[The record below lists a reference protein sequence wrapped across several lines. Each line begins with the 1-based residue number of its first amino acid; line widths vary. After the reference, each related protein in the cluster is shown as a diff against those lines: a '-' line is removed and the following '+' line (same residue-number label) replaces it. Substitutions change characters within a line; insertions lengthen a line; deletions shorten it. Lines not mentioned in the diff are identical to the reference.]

1 MKFGNCFAFQCSWK
15 DKQLI
20 FSGLGVRKGAFGGF
34 FNFLIQVLMEALETA
49 QEFPNT
55 FTLRWSGLQCP
66 DWRTQHSTCQQFLH
80 VSSPGSTTR
89 LLGATAHC
97 PLVFTR
103 RSCVC
108 VGFRHSLVPSSS
120 ATGATQQCSDR
131 VGRMNVMIFEFLV
144 CLGERLKNTGEL
156 VSSPWCP
163 SNGELKFHMILK
175 HVSNSQSQ
183 MGSTSP
189 SFFRAATGFPRTANS
204 VKKAGK
210 MLQKASFTPAF
221 SLPTVLLAA
230 CTSLSSHSCSSA

>member
-1 MKFGNCFAFQCSWK
+1 MG
-15 DKQLI
+15 
-20 FSGLGVRKGAFGGF
+20 FSAQTGG
-34 FNFLIQVLMEALETA
+34 
-49 QEFPNT
+49 
-55 FTLRWSGLQCP
+55 
-66 DWRTQHSTCQQFLH
+66 HSTARQQFLH

-108 VGFRHSLVPSSS
+108 VGFRHSLVPLSS